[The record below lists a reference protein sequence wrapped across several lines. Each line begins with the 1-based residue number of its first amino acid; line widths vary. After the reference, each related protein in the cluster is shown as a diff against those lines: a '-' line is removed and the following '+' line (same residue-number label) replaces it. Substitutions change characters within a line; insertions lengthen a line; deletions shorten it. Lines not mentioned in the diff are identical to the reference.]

1 MAKKI
6 LAIHDDPLMLQLI
19 RDGLELVGYEVI
31 TTLDGESGLEQLRES
46 QPDLV
51 ILDVL
56 TPQMNGW
63 EICRRIRSISTVPII
78 IVTALGAEEDIV
90 KGLNMGAD
98 DYLVKPFDLK
108 ELQTRVGA
116 ILGRVDMPPPADES
130 LLRFGDDDLVI
141 DLNNQQV
148 MVRGQAV
155 HLTPTEY
162 ELLVFMAERAGRI
175 LFGNAILSE
184 VWPDNP
190 EISPDILEQHIHSL
204 RNKIEDDPY
213 QPRYIL
219 TEYGIGYRFVK
230 L

>member
-19 RDGLELVGYEVI
+19 QDGLELVGYEVI
-31 TTLDGESGLEQLRES
+31 TALDGESGLEQLRKS

-56 TPQMNGW
+56 TPQMDGW
-63 EICRRIRSISTVPII
+63 GICRRIRSISTVPII

-116 ILGRVDMPPPADES
+116 ILGRVDMPPPADER
-130 LLRFGDDDLVI
+130 LLRFGDDDLII
-141 DLNNQQV
+141 DLNNKQV
-148 MVRGQAV
+148 MVHGQAV

-162 ELLVFMAERAGRI
+162 ELFVFMAERAGRI
-175 LFGNAILSE
+175 LFSTTILSE
-184 VWPDNP
+184 VWADDP
-190 EISPDILEQHIHSL
+190 EISPDILKQHIHSL
-204 RNKIEDDPY
+204 RNKIEDDPH

>member
-19 RDGLELVGYEVI
+19 QDGLELVGYEVI
-31 TTLDGESGLEQLRES
+31 TALDSESGLEQLRES

-56 TPQMNGW
+56 TPQMDGW
-63 EICRRIRSISTVPII
+63 GICRRIRSMSTIPII

-108 ELQTRVGA
+108 ELQTRVGT
-116 ILGRVDMPPPADES
+116 ILGRVDMPLPADES
-130 LLRFGDDDLVI
+130 RLRFGDDDLVI
-141 DLNNQQV
+141 DLNKQQV

-162 ELLVFMAERAGRI
+162 ELLLFMAERAGRI
-175 LFGNAILSE
+175 LFTNAILSE
-184 VWPDNP
+184 VWPDDP
-190 EISPDILEQHIHSL
+190 EVSPDSLKQHIYSL
-204 RNKIEDDPY
+204 RNKIENDPHH
-213 QPRYIL
+213 PRYIL

>member
-6 LAIHDDPLMLQLI
+6 LAFHDDPLMLQLI
-19 RDGLELVGYEVI
+19 QDGLELVGYEVI
-31 TTLDGESGLEQLRES
+31 TALDGESGLEQLGES

-56 TPQMNGW
+56 TPQMDGW
-63 EICRRIRSISTVPII
+63 GICRRIRDISTVPII

-98 DYLVKPFDLK
+98 DYLVKPFDLG
-108 ELQTRVGA
+108 ELQTRVGV

-130 LLRFGDDDLVI
+130 LLRFGDDDLII
-141 DLNNQQV
+141 DLNEQQV

-162 ELLVFMAERAGRI
+162 ALLLFMAERAGRI
-175 LFGNAILSE
+175 LFTNTILSE
-184 VWPDNP
+184 VWPDDP
-190 EISPDILEQHIHSL
+190 EASPDSLKQHIHSL
-204 RNKIEDDPY
+204 RNKIEDDPLH
-213 QPRYIL
+213 PRYIL
-219 TEYGIGYRFVK
+219 TEYDIGYRFVK

>member
-19 RDGLELVGYEVI
+19 QDGLELVGYEVI
-31 TTLDGESGLEQLRES
+31 TALDGESGLEQLGES

-56 TPQMNGW
+56 TPQMDGW
-63 EICRRIRSISTVPII
+63 GICRRIRDISTVPII

-98 DYLVKPFDLK
+98 DYLVKPFDLG
-108 ELQTRVGA
+108 ELQTRVGV

-130 LLRFGDDDLVI
+130 LLRFGDDDLII
-141 DLNNQQV
+141 DLNKQQV
-148 MVRGQAV
+148 MVRSQAV

-162 ELLVFMAERAGRI
+162 ALLLFMAERAGRI
-175 LFGNAILSE
+175 LFTNTILNE
-184 VWPDNP
+184 VWPDDP
-190 EISPDILEQHIHSL
+190 EVSPDSLKQHIHSL
-204 RNKIEDDPY
+204 RNKIEDDPLH
-213 QPRYIL
+213 PRYIL
-219 TEYGIGYRFVK
+219 TEYDIGYRFVK